1 MAQMLWTEL
10 INDPKKSI
18 KFYAKNSE
26 RAKLEKK
33 YSDKLSVQ
41 TEFKSLISYSGGK
54 KLPIFRLFR
63 YKEAFSQDLVSR
75 FIKELNLNK
84 NDLVLDPFSG
94 MGTTCF
100 GCMLKG
106 IPSIGI
112 EMLPIAH
119 FISTTIVK
127 FFKIEPKKI
136 KEIFKTLEK
145 NIPNS
150 KLAEIAL
157 DVPIIKKAFTENTL
171 DELRKWKF
179 QIDTLQNPY
188 RDIFVFLFLSILE
201 DCSHTSKDGQFLRI
215 IPDKKIPK
223 ISTALLEKI
232 LEAENDILLIK
243 SQKPTFSK
251 TSLILGN
258 SLNTSNYFTNQKK
271 PNVVITS
278 PPYLN
283 RYDYTRSYA
292 LELCLHFVKNHAEL
306 KKIRFEILRSHIECK
321 EEKNDTKSNH
331 PAVTE
336 IIKKLNSLDLNNRR
350 IPIMVAAYFT
360 DMKKVIQELS
370 LSLDDKAKII
380 LVVDNVRFEGEM
392 IPVDLI
398 LSDIAAECGFK
409 VNNIIIPR
417 YKGNSSQQ
425 MKKYGLAPVRESIVV
440 WER

>member
-1 MAQMLWTEL
+1 MLWTEL
-10 INDPKKSI
+10 INNPKKSI
-18 KFYAKNSE
+18 EFYAKNSA

-33 YSDKLSVQ
+33 YSDKLLVK
-41 TEFKSLISYSGGK
+41 TEFGSLISYAGGK

-63 YKEAFSQDLVSR
+63 YKEAFSQDLVSH
-75 FIKELNLNK
+75 FIETLNLNK
-84 NDLVLDPFSG
+84 NDFVLDPFSG

-100 GCMLKG
+100 GCMVKG

-119 FISTTIVK
+119 FISNTIVK
-127 FFKIEPKKI
+127 FFEIKPEKL
-136 KEIFKTLEK
+136 KEIFKKLEK

-150 KLAEIAL
+150 KLSEIAL
-157 DVPIIKKAFTENTL
+157 DIPIVKKAFDENTL
-171 DELRKWKF
+171 TELRKWKF
-179 QIDTLQNPY
+179 QIDNLKNPY

-201 DCSHTSKDGQFLRI
+201 SCSYTSKDGQFLRL

-223 ISTALLEKI
+223 PSTALFKKI
-232 LEAENDILLIK
+232 LEAENDIMLIK
-243 SQKPTFSK
+243 SQKSTFSK
-251 TSLILGN
+251 SELIQGN
-258 SLNTSNYFTNQKK
+258 SLNLSTYFTNHKK

-283 RYDYTRSYA
+283 RYDYTRSYV
-292 LELCLHFVKNHAEL
+292 LELCFHFVKNHDEL

-321 EEKNDTKSNH
+321 EQKNDTESNH

-336 IIKKLNSLDLNNRR
+336 ILKKLNSLDLNNPR

-370 LSLDDKAKII
+370 LSLNDKAKII

-398 LSDIAAECGFK
+398 LSEFAEECGFK
-409 VNNIIIPR
+409 VNNILIPR

-425 MKKYGLAPVRESIVV
+425 MKKYGLAPVRESIVI